1 MIKDVA
7 RPVNIVLTAAVALA
21 VLVIFISPLTDI
33 LPAPQ
38 LKHTPAADL
47 FASALLLAFIFVVR
61 QMYPAVLGHPAVEP
75 IYQGSERLEFICTL
89 RR

>member
-1 MIKDVA
+1 MSVV
-7 RPVNIVLTAAVALA
+7 RPVHIVLAAAVALA

-33 LPAPQ
+33 LPAPH

-47 FASALLLAFIFVVR
+47 FASVLLLAFMLLVR
-61 QMYPAVLGHPAVEP
+61 QMRPVMLGHPAIDPVQ
-75 IYQGSERLEFICTL
+75 QGSDRLEFICNL